1 MSAVSV
7 INDNYDKL
15 LPIVTYIL
23 NHFKR
28 SILFIL
34 FSNRF
39 TIGEIIIFCIIPM
52 RIYYERILQWTHKV
66 KLSK

>member
-39 TIGEIIIFCIIPM
+39 TIGEIIIFCINQCVFI
-52 RIYYERILQWTHKV
+52 V
-66 KLSK
+66 KESLY